1 MSKDRRL
8 GRGIDFLLR
17 ELPTAAPT
25 ATPTTVPTV
34 PSTVRT
40 PNSRSIA
47 SDAVP
52 ANPNSIDT
60 SSSSGS
66 FSLDSINYPDS
77 ANFTN
82 SDSLSDT
89 ALLYRPMAATIPA
102 EPTIPDRLPVGAIR
116 SNPFQPR
123 TDFDPIELEQLAQ
136 SLKDY
141 GLLQPL
147 VVRQNGDEW
156 QLVAG
161 ERRLRAAQLA
171 GWQEVPVRV
180 VEADDR
186 KLAELAIVE
195 NLQRKDLS
203 ALEKASSFERYMA
216 TYHCRMEELASRL
229 GLDRS
234 TVANLIRLL
243 ELPDSIKQAM
253 RDGDLTAGHA
263 RAMLPLGNENEMLE
277 LLEKIRN
284 EVLSV
289 RAVEMIVQQMITK
302 TDDLL
307 APEIEKPVKKKEK
320 TPESI
325 LRHLAE
331 LEQQFHAALGTK
343 VKLTQTAKGKG
354 RLVISFASNE
364 EFERVRE
371 LLCHGV

>member
-1 MSKDRRL
+1 MSKDKRL

-17 ELPTAAPT
+17 ELPTATPTAVPTTPSASPT
-25 ATPTTVPTV
+25 ATPNISHTNPT
-34 PSTVRT
+34 PSTSTDSVS
-40 PNSRSIA
+40 NDA
-47 SDAVP
+47 SQ
-52 ANPNSIDT
+52 I
-60 SSSSGS
+60 SSENLA
-66 FSLDSINYPDS
+66 SLDGESS
-77 ANFTN
+77 
-82 SDSLSDT
+82 T
-89 ALLYRPMAATIPA
+89 ASLYRPEPSAIPM
-102 EPTIPDRLPVGAIR
+102 EPTIPTRLPVAAIR

-123 TDFDPIELEQLAQ
+123 TEFDPVELEQLAQ

-147 VVRQNGDEW
+147 VVRQYGEEW

-203 ALEKASSFERYMA
+203 ALEKAASFDRYMA

-243 ELPDSIKQAM
+243 ELPDSMKQAM
-253 RDGDLTAGHA
+253 RDGELTAGHA
-263 RAMLPLGNENEMLE
+263 RAMLPLGNEDEMLE

-284 EVLSV
+284 EALSV

-307 APEIEKPVKKKEK
+307 APEIEKPTKKKEK

-354 RLVISFASNE
+354 RLVISFASND

-371 LLCHGV
+371 LLCRDI